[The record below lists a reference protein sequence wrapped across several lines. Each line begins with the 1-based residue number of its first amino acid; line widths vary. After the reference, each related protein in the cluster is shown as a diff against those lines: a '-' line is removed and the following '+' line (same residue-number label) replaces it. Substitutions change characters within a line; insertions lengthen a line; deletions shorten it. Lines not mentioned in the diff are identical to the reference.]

1 MEKELGASLLIREK
15 RRFSLTPAGEYFYM
29 RCKGLL
35 KEVDDICYET
45 SRIGRDAESVL
56 RIGYLRCYS
65 GQELYQAVADFSQ
78 VYPEVF
84 IDIATGTHEELYNL
98 LRHGGV
104 DIILSD
110 QRRAFSDDYVNYQL
124 LSCSCYAEL
133 SARHPLS
140 RQESV
145 QLQDLKSVPCILIS
159 TKEQRRAELEYYEKT
174 LNFGG
179 SFLFAP
185 TLEEGRHIQPDD
197 SYAVLISKELADKN
211 GLSVGDDITM
221 YDLDSDS
228 ENTFEIVGIFSGTE
242 GMSKDAMMADGIP
255 ANQGYIDMNSYNE
268 IFDRDAM
275 ELGSLDVY
283 VDSAENV
290 QDVLETIQNLP
301 EIKDKTF
308 TYSTDTENFDLI
320 SNPLSSIQ
328 TMVDT
333 AVIVIAV
340 TGAAIIVLLLVL
352 WTRGRKKEAGILMAV
367 GRSKL
372 EIVLQF
378 LTENILIAIP
388 AVAASF
394 GLTALLADKVGAYL
408 VSQTARDITGLNVTI
423 HSADIAAVYGIGAL
437 ILILAVLLAAVT
449 VIRLKPREILSQMD

>member
-1 MEKELGASLLIREK
+1 MNFFRRAVRYCWRQKIRSIILLLVFTLLASAALTALSVGHATAEGADEVKQTVGASIHIEIDSGNTDLYGSGSENEWGMAYQYNGDYITQEVVDAITK
-15 RRFSLTPAGEYFYM
+15 VDGVVNYSAESEGGYWGAGINFEYFSGAFNIDFTGGY
-29 RCKGLL
+29 GQ
-35 KEVDDICYET
+35 
-45 SRIGRDAESVL
+45 SVPYTVTL
-56 RIGYLRCYS
+56 NS
-65 GQELYQAVADFSQ
+65 
-78 VYPEVF
+78 
-84 IDIATGTHEELYNL
+84 
-98 LRHGGV
+98 
-104 DIILSD
+104 
-110 QRRAFSDDYVNYQL
+110 
-124 LSCSCYAEL
+124 EL
-133 SARHPLS
+133 SANF
-140 RQESV
+140 
-145 QLQDLKSVPCILIS
+145 
-159 TKEQRRAELEYYEKT
+159 
-174 LNFGG
+174 LNGTY
-179 SFLFAP
+179 A
-185 TLEEGRHIQPDD
+185 LEEGWHIQPDD

-221 YDLDSDS
+221 YNLDSDS

-255 ANQGYIDMNSYNE
+255 ANQGYMDMNSYNE
-268 IFDRDAM
+268 IFDSDVM

-290 QDVLETIQNLP
+290 QDILETIQNLP

-308 TYSTDTENFDLI
+308 TYSIDTENFELI

-328 TMVDT
+328 AMVDT

-388 AVAASF
+388 AAAASF

-408 VSQTARDITGLNVTI
+408 VSQTASDITELSVTI

-449 VIRLKPREILSQMD
+449 VVRWKPRMILSEME

>member
-1 MEKELGASLLIREK
+1 MNFFKRAIRYCWRQKIRSIILLLVFTLLASAALTALSVGHATAEGTDEVKQTVGASIHIEIDSGNTDLYGSGSENEWGTAYQYNGDYITQEVVDAIAK
-15 RRFSLTPAGEYFYM
+15 VDGVVNYSAESEGGYWGAGINFEYFSGSFNIDFTGGY
-29 RCKGLL
+29 GQ
-35 KEVDDICYET
+35 
-45 SRIGRDAESVL
+45 SVPYTVTL
-56 RIGYLRCYS
+56 NS
-65 GQELYQAVADFSQ
+65 
-78 VYPEVF
+78 
-84 IDIATGTHEELYNL
+84 
-98 LRHGGV
+98 
-104 DIILSD
+104 
-110 QRRAFSDDYVNYQL
+110 
-124 LSCSCYAEL
+124 EL
-133 SARHPLS
+133 SANF
-140 RQESV
+140 
-145 QLQDLKSVPCILIS
+145 
-159 TKEQRRAELEYYEKT
+159 
-174 LNFGG
+174 LNGTY
-179 SFLFAP
+179 

-197 SYAVLISKELADKN
+197 SYTVLISKELADKN

-242 GMSKDAMMADGIP
+242 GMGKDAMMADGIP

-340 TGAAIIVLLLVL
+340 TGAAVIVLLLVL

-408 VSQTARDITGLNVTI
+408 VSQTASDITGLNVTI

-437 ILILAVLLAAVT
+437 ILILAGLLAAVT
-449 VIRLKPREILSQMD
+449 VVRLKPRMILSEME

>member
-1 MEKELGASLLIREK
+1 MNFFKRAIRYCWRQKIRSIILLLVFTLLASAALTALSVGHATAEGTDEVKQTVGASIHIEIDSGNTDLYGSGSENEWGTAYQYNGDYITQEVVDAIANVDGVVNY
-15 RRFSLTPAGEYFYM
+15 SAESEGGYWGAGINFEYFTGSFNIDFTGGY
-29 RCKGLL
+29 GQ
-35 KEVDDICYET
+35 
-45 SRIGRDAESVL
+45 SVPYTVTL
-56 RIGYLRCYS
+56 NS
-65 GQELYQAVADFSQ
+65 
-78 VYPEVF
+78 
-84 IDIATGTHEELYNL
+84 
-98 LRHGGV
+98 
-104 DIILSD
+104 
-110 QRRAFSDDYVNYQL
+110 
-124 LSCSCYAEL
+124 EL
-133 SARHPLS
+133 SANF
-140 RQESV
+140 
-145 QLQDLKSVPCILIS
+145 
-159 TKEQRRAELEYYEKT
+159 
-174 LNFGG
+174 LNGTY
-179 SFLFAP
+179 

-255 ANQGYIDMNSYNE
+255 ANQGYIDINSYNE

-290 QDVLETIQNLP
+290 QDILETIQNLP

-328 TMVDT
+328 AMVDT

-367 GRSKL
+367 GRNKL

-388 AVAASF
+388 AAAASL

-408 VSQTARDITGLNVTI
+408 VSQTASDVTGLSVTI

-449 VIRLKPREILSQMD
+449 VVRLKPRMILSEME

>member
-1 MEKELGASLLIREK
+1 MNFFKRAIRYCWRQKIRSIILLLVFTLLASAALTALSVGHATAEGTDEVKQTVGASIHIEIDSGNTDLYGSGSENEWGTAYQYNGDYITQEVVDAIANVDGVVNY
-15 RRFSLTPAGEYFYM
+15 SAESEGGYWGAGINFEYFTGSFNIDFTGGY
-29 RCKGLL
+29 GQ
-35 KEVDDICYET
+35 
-45 SRIGRDAESVL
+45 SVPYTVTL
-56 RIGYLRCYS
+56 NS
-65 GQELYQAVADFSQ
+65 
-78 VYPEVF
+78 
-84 IDIATGTHEELYNL
+84 
-98 LRHGGV
+98 
-104 DIILSD
+104 
-110 QRRAFSDDYVNYQL
+110 
-124 LSCSCYAEL
+124 EL
-133 SARHPLS
+133 SANF
-140 RQESV
+140 
-145 QLQDLKSVPCILIS
+145 
-159 TKEQRRAELEYYEKT
+159 
-174 LNFGG
+174 LNGTY
-179 SFLFAP
+179 

-290 QDVLETIQNLP
+290 QDILETIQNLP

-328 TMVDT
+328 AMVDT

-367 GRSKL
+367 GRNKL

-388 AVAASF
+388 AAAASL

-408 VSQTARDITGLNVTI
+408 VSQTASDVTGLSVTI

-449 VIRLKPREILSQMD
+449 MVRLKPRMILSEME

>member
-1 MEKELGASLLIREK
+1 MNFFKRAIRYCWRQKIRSIILLLVFTLLASAALTALSVGHATAEGTDEVKQTVGASIHIEIDSGNTDLYGSGSENEWGTAYQYNGDYITQEVVDAIAK
-15 RRFSLTPAGEYFYM
+15 VDGVVNYSAESEGGYWGAGINFEYFSGSFNIDFTGGY
-29 RCKGLL
+29 GQ
-35 KEVDDICYET
+35 
-45 SRIGRDAESVL
+45 SVPYTVTL
-56 RIGYLRCYS
+56 NS
-65 GQELYQAVADFSQ
+65 
-78 VYPEVF
+78 
-84 IDIATGTHEELYNL
+84 
-98 LRHGGV
+98 
-104 DIILSD
+104 
-110 QRRAFSDDYVNYQL
+110 
-124 LSCSCYAEL
+124 EL
-133 SARHPLS
+133 SANF
-140 RQESV
+140 
-145 QLQDLKSVPCILIS
+145 
-159 TKEQRRAELEYYEKT
+159 
-174 LNFGG
+174 LNGTY
-179 SFLFAP
+179 

-242 GMSKDAMMADGIP
+242 GMGKDAMMADGIP

-340 TGAAIIVLLLVL
+340 TGAAVIVLLLVL

-408 VSQTARDITGLNVTI
+408 VSQTASDITGLNVTI

-449 VIRLKPREILSQMD
+449 VVRLKPRMILSEME

>member
-1 MEKELGASLLIREK
+1 MW
-15 RRFSLTPAGEYFYM
+15 
-29 RCKGLL
+29 
-35 KEVDDICYET
+35 
-45 SRIGRDAESVL
+45 
-56 RIGYLRCYS
+56 
-65 GQELYQAVADFSQ
+65 
-78 VYPEVF
+78 
-84 IDIATGTHEELYNL
+84 
-98 LRHGGV
+98 
-104 DIILSD
+104 IL
-110 QRRAFSDDYVNYQL
+110 
-124 LSCSCYAEL
+124 
-133 SARHPLS
+133 P
-140 RQESV
+140 
-145 QLQDLKSVPCILIS
+145 KI
-159 TKEQRRAELEYYEKT
+159 
-174 LNFGG
+174 
-179 SFLFAP
+179 
-185 TLEEGRHIQPDD
+185 
-197 SYAVLISKELADKN
+197 
-211 GLSVGDDITM
+211 
-221 YDLDSDS
+221 
-228 ENTFEIVGIFSGTE
+228 
-242 GMSKDAMMADGIP
+242 
-255 ANQGYIDMNSYNE
+255 
-268 IFDRDAM
+268 
-275 ELGSLDVY
+275 
-283 VDSAENV
+283 V

-352 WTRGRKKEAGILMAV
+352 WTRSRKKEAGILMAV

-388 AVAASF
+388 AVAASL

-408 VSQTARDITGLNVTI
+408 VSQTARDITGLSVTI

>member
-1 MEKELGASLLIREK
+1 MNFFRRAIRYCWRQKIRSIILLLAFTLLASAALIALSVGHATAEGTDEVKQTVGASIHIEIDSGNTDLYGSENEWGTAYQYNGDYITQGVIDAIAKVDGVVNYSAE
-15 RRFSLTPAGEYFYM
+15 SEGGYWGAGINFEYFTGSFNIDFTGGY
-29 RCKGLL
+29 GQ
-35 KEVDDICYET
+35 
-45 SRIGRDAESVL
+45 SVPYTVTL
-56 RIGYLRCYS
+56 NS
-65 GQELYQAVADFSQ
+65 
-78 VYPEVF
+78 
-84 IDIATGTHEELYNL
+84 
-98 LRHGGV
+98 
-104 DIILSD
+104 
-110 QRRAFSDDYVNYQL
+110 
-124 LSCSCYAEL
+124 EL
-133 SARHPLS
+133 SANF
-140 RQESV
+140 
-145 QLQDLKSVPCILIS
+145 
-159 TKEQRRAELEYYEKT
+159 
-174 LNFGG
+174 LNGTY
-179 SFLFAP
+179 

-275 ELGSLDVY
+275 KLGSLDVY

-352 WTRGRKKEAGILMAV
+352 WTRSRKKEAGILMAV

-388 AVAASF
+388 AVAASL

-408 VSQTARDITGLNVTI
+408 VSQTARDITGLSVTI

>member
-1 MEKELGASLLIREK
+1 MNFFKRAIRYCWRQKIRSIILLLVFTLLASAALTALSVGHATAEGTDEVKQTVGASIHIEIDSGNTDLYGSGSENEWGTAYQYNGDYITQEVVDAIANVDGVVNY
-15 RRFSLTPAGEYFYM
+15 SAESEGGYWGAGINFEYFTGSFNIDFTGGY
-29 RCKGLL
+29 GQ
-35 KEVDDICYET
+35 
-45 SRIGRDAESVL
+45 SVPYTVTL
-56 RIGYLRCYS
+56 NS
-65 GQELYQAVADFSQ
+65 
-78 VYPEVF
+78 
-84 IDIATGTHEELYNL
+84 
-98 LRHGGV
+98 
-104 DIILSD
+104 
-110 QRRAFSDDYVNYQL
+110 
-124 LSCSCYAEL
+124 EL
-133 SARHPLS
+133 SANF
-140 RQESV
+140 
-145 QLQDLKSVPCILIS
+145 
-159 TKEQRRAELEYYEKT
+159 
-174 LNFGG
+174 LNGTY
-179 SFLFAP
+179 

-255 ANQGYIDMNSYNE
+255 ANQGYIDINSYNE

-290 QDVLETIQNLP
+290 QDILETIQNLP

-408 VSQTARDITGLNVTI
+408 VSQTASDITGLSVTI
-423 HSADIAAVYGIGAL
+423 HSVDIAAVYGIGAL

-449 VIRLKPREILSQMD
+449 VVRLKPRMILSEME

>member
-1 MEKELGASLLIREK
+1 MNFFRRAIRYCWRQKIRSIILLLVFTLLASAALTALSVGHATAEGTDEVKQTVGASIHIEIDSGNTDLYGSGSENEWGTAYQYNGDYITQGVIDAIAKVDGVVNYSAE
-15 RRFSLTPAGEYFYM
+15 SEGGYWGAGINFEYFT
-29 RCKGLL
+29 GSFNI
-35 KEVDDICYET
+35 DFT
-45 SRIGRDAESVL
+45 G
-56 RIGYLRCYS
+56 GY
-65 GQELYQAVADFSQ
+65 GQ
-78 VYPEVF
+78 
-84 IDIATGTHEELYNL
+84 
-98 LRHGGV
+98 
-104 DIILSD
+104 
-110 QRRAFSDDYVNYQL
+110 
-124 LSCSCYAEL
+124 
-133 SARHPLS
+133 
-140 RQESV
+140 
-145 QLQDLKSVPCILIS
+145 SVPY
-159 TKEQRRAELEYYEKT
+159 TVT
-174 LNFGG
+174 LN
-179 SFLFAP
+179 SELNANFLNGTY

-268 IFDRDAM
+268 IFDRDVM

-290 QDVLETIQNLP
+290 QDILETIQNLP

-388 AVAASF
+388 AVAASL

-408 VSQTARDITGLNVTI
+408 VSQTASDITGLNVTI

-449 VIRLKPREILSQMD
+449 VVRLKPRMILSEME

>member
-1 MEKELGASLLIREK
+1 MNFFKRAIRYCWRQKIRSIILLLVFTLLASAALTALSVGHATAEGTDEVKQTVGASIHIEIDSGNTDLYGSGSENEWGTAYQYNGDYITQEVVDAIAK
-15 RRFSLTPAGEYFYM
+15 VDGVVNYSAESEGGYWGAGINFEYFS
-29 RCKGLL
+29 GSFNI
-35 KEVDDICYET
+35 DFT
-45 SRIGRDAESVL
+45 G
-56 RIGYLRCYS
+56 GY
-65 GQELYQAVADFSQ
+65 GQ
-78 VYPEVF
+78 
-84 IDIATGTHEELYNL
+84 
-98 LRHGGV
+98 
-104 DIILSD
+104 
-110 QRRAFSDDYVNYQL
+110 
-124 LSCSCYAEL
+124 
-133 SARHPLS
+133 
-140 RQESV
+140 
-145 QLQDLKSVPCILIS
+145 SVPY
-159 TKEQRRAELEYYEKT
+159 TVT
-174 LNFGG
+174 LN
-179 SFLFAP
+179 SELNANFLNGTY

-268 IFDRDAM
+268 IFDRDVM

-328 TMVDT
+328 AMVDT

-367 GRSKL
+367 GRSKV

-378 LTENILIAIP
+378 LMENILIAVP
-388 AVAASF
+388 AVAASL

-408 VSQTARDITGLNVTI
+408 VSQTASDITGLSVTI

-437 ILILAVLLAAVT
+437 ILILAVLLALIT
-449 VIRLKPREILSQMD
+449 VVRLKPRMILSEME

>member
-1 MEKELGASLLIREK
+1 MNFFRRAVRYCWRQKIRSIILLLVFTLLASAALTALSVGHATAEGADEVKQTVGASIRIEIDSGNTDLYGSGSENEWGTAYQYNGDYITQGVIDAIAK
-15 RRFSLTPAGEYFYM
+15 VDGVVNYSAESEGGYWGAGINFEYFTGSFNIDFTGGY
-29 RCKGLL
+29 GQ
-35 KEVDDICYET
+35 
-45 SRIGRDAESVL
+45 SVPYTVTL
-56 RIGYLRCYS
+56 NS
-65 GQELYQAVADFSQ
+65 
-78 VYPEVF
+78 
-84 IDIATGTHEELYNL
+84 
-98 LRHGGV
+98 
-104 DIILSD
+104 
-110 QRRAFSDDYVNYQL
+110 
-124 LSCSCYAEL
+124 EL
-133 SARHPLS
+133 SANF
-140 RQESV
+140 
-145 QLQDLKSVPCILIS
+145 
-159 TKEQRRAELEYYEKT
+159 
-174 LNFGG
+174 LNGTY
-179 SFLFAP
+179 

-290 QDVLETIQNLP
+290 QDILETIQNLP

-328 TMVDT
+328 AMVDT

-352 WTRGRKKEAGILMAV
+352 WTRGRKKEVGILMAV

-388 AVAASF
+388 AVAASL

-408 VSQTARDITGLNVTI
+408 VSQTASDISGLSVTI
-423 HSADIAAVYGIGAL
+423 HSADIVAVYGIGAL
-437 ILILAVLLAAVT
+437 ILILAVFLVAVT

>member
-1 MEKELGASLLIREK
+1 MNFFRRAIRYCWRQKIRSIILLLVFTLLPSAALIALSVGHATAEGASEVKQTVGASIHIEIDSGNTDLYGSGSENEWGTAYQYNGDYITQGVIDAIAKVDGVVNYSAE
-15 RRFSLTPAGEYFYM
+15 SEGGYWGAGINFEYFTGSFNIDFTGGY
-29 RCKGLL
+29 GQ
-35 KEVDDICYET
+35 
-45 SRIGRDAESVL
+45 SVPYTVTL
-56 RIGYLRCYS
+56 NS
-65 GQELYQAVADFSQ
+65 
-78 VYPEVF
+78 
-84 IDIATGTHEELYNL
+84 
-98 LRHGGV
+98 
-104 DIILSD
+104 
-110 QRRAFSDDYVNYQL
+110 
-124 LSCSCYAEL
+124 EL
-133 SARHPLS
+133 SANF
-140 RQESV
+140 
-145 QLQDLKSVPCILIS
+145 
-159 TKEQRRAELEYYEKT
+159 
-174 LNFGG
+174 LNGTY
-179 SFLFAP
+179 

-268 IFDRDAM
+268 IFNRDAM

-340 TGAAIIVLLLVL
+340 TGAAIIALLLVL

-408 VSQTARDITGLNVTI
+408 VSQTASDITGLSVTI
-423 HSADIAAVYGIGAL
+423 HSADIWLVYGIGAL

-449 VIRLKPREILSQMD
+449 VVRLKPRMILSEME

>member
-1 MEKELGASLLIREK
+1 MNFFKRAIRYCWRQKIRSIILLLVFTLLASAALTALSVGHATAEGTDEVKQTVGASIHIEIDSGNTDLYGSGSENEWGTAYQYNGDYITQEVVDAIANVDGVVNY
-15 RRFSLTPAGEYFYM
+15 SAESEGGYWGAGINFEYFSGSFNIDFTGGY
-29 RCKGLL
+29 GQ
-35 KEVDDICYET
+35 
-45 SRIGRDAESVL
+45 SVPYTVTL
-56 RIGYLRCYS
+56 NS
-65 GQELYQAVADFSQ
+65 
-78 VYPEVF
+78 
-84 IDIATGTHEELYNL
+84 
-98 LRHGGV
+98 
-104 DIILSD
+104 
-110 QRRAFSDDYVNYQL
+110 
-124 LSCSCYAEL
+124 EL
-133 SARHPLS
+133 SANF
-140 RQESV
+140 
-145 QLQDLKSVPCILIS
+145 
-159 TKEQRRAELEYYEKT
+159 
-174 LNFGG
+174 LNGTY
-179 SFLFAP
+179 

-290 QDVLETIQNLP
+290 QDILETIQNLP

-308 TYSTDTENFDLI
+308 TYSRDTENFDLI

-340 TGAAIIVLLLVL
+340 TGAAIIGLLLVL

-367 GRSKL
+367 GRNKL

-388 AVAASF
+388 AAAASL
-394 GLTALLADKVGAYL
+394 GLTALLADKVGVYL
-408 VSQTARDITGLNVTI
+408 VSQTASDVTGLSVTI

-449 VIRLKPREILSQMD
+449 VVRLKPRMILSEME

>member
-1 MEKELGASLLIREK
+1 MNFFRRAVRYCWRQKIRSIILLLVFTLLASAALTALSVGHATAEGADEVKQTVGASIRIEIDSGNTDLYGSGSENEWGTAYQYNGDYITQGVIDAIAK
-15 RRFSLTPAGEYFYM
+15 VDGVVNYSAESEGGYWGAGINFEYFTGSFNIDFTGGY
-29 RCKGLL
+29 GQ
-35 KEVDDICYET
+35 
-45 SRIGRDAESVL
+45 SVPYTVTL
-56 RIGYLRCYS
+56 NS
-65 GQELYQAVADFSQ
+65 
-78 VYPEVF
+78 
-84 IDIATGTHEELYNL
+84 
-98 LRHGGV
+98 
-104 DIILSD
+104 
-110 QRRAFSDDYVNYQL
+110 
-124 LSCSCYAEL
+124 EL
-133 SARHPLS
+133 SANF
-140 RQESV
+140 
-145 QLQDLKSVPCILIS
+145 
-159 TKEQRRAELEYYEKT
+159 
-174 LNFGG
+174 LNGTY
-179 SFLFAP
+179 

-290 QDVLETIQNLP
+290 QDILETIQNLP

-308 TYSTDTENFDLI
+308 TYSTDTENSDLI

-328 TMVDT
+328 AMVDT

-388 AVAASF
+388 AVAASL

-408 VSQTARDITGLNVTI
+408 VSQTASDISGLSVTI
-423 HSADIAAVYGIGAL
+423 HSADIVAVYGIGAL
-437 ILILAVLLAAVT
+437 ILILAVFLVAVT